1 MKLITFQMNG
11 NVATGYI
18 DSEDAV
24 VCSERP
30 GTNNDDSLESS
41 GQIVRL
47 FPSCHNA
54 SSLLTAPLLKRTEA
68 TQPPQQAQER

>member
-1 MKLITFQMNG
+1 MKLITFQMGG
-11 NVATGYI
+11 NVAAGYI
-18 DSEDAV
+18 DGEDAV

-54 SSLLTAPLLKRTEA
+54 GGLLAAPLLKRAEA
-68 TQPPQQAQER
+68 TQPSQ